1 MICTLPLDAALL
13 ENESRR
19 PLSNFRR
26 PRANMMN
33 IFESEETLNIF
44 QPEGLKPDGPEPNQ
58 LETWNKCSERANKI
72 ILTQPPR
79 NMLEDMV
86 QMTEKGMLWH
96 FPIDNEQGVNEKMV
110 STIHTYVKTSIIRAQ
125 IFTSLMVDLRRVGD
139 VMGHFLAI

>member
-1 MICTLPLDAALL
+1 MK
-13 ENESRR
+13 
-19 PLSNFRR
+19 
-26 PRANMMN
+26 N

-44 QPEGLKPDGPEPNQ
+44 QPDGLTKHYKENQ
-58 LETWNKCSERANKI
+58 LKTWDNCSERAKKI
-72 ILTQPPR
+72 VLTQPPR